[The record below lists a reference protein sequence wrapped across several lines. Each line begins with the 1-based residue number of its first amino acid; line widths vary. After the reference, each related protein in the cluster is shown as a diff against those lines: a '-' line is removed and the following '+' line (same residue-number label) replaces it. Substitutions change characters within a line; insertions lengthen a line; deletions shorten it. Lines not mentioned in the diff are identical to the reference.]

1 MKILFINPSLRLEAP
16 NKYLPVGLGAVMT
29 YVDRMGDYQIELLDI
44 DINAYDDDTVEKI
57 VSESDHDVFLSGS
70 IVTHYKWMKWL
81 TRIIRKYHPTKKIII
96 GNSVAGSVPELFL
109 THSCADVAVVG
120 EGEVTTLE
128 VLNAYRDDRSLE
140 GIPGIVYRDPVRG
153 ITKSPIR
160 TAKKH
165 IDDYPFIDWS
175 FFDTDQ
181 YFIKSKGSALGT
193 NPAFEGELRVMPIST
208 ARGCVFRCTFCHFV
222 FLDDPYRYRSPENIL
237 LEIRQNQDLYG
248 ANFFAFWDDLSFGS
262 LRQTE
267 RLMDAIIES
276 GLTFSWTAAVRVDLL
291 GNPKYPY
298 ERRLSLAKKMKDA
311 GCVNLGFSLESGSQE
326 VLDLMEK
333 RINPE
338 YFIDQIEILDK
349 VGIASSTSVVFGYP
363 NETLKTIDE
372 TFQMA
377 LRSGVYPSMGYLL
390 PLPRTKMYEYAR
402 GNHLIADENKFLDSI
417 TERQDLCINMTQLE
431 TDEILGAIEQGAATL
446 NEAFKLGLDGK
457 SLIKT
462 GGYRKHST
470 KNKKENKFVKSRSL
484 KRNQNDFSFNYS
496 QAVFKKSEHQS

>member
-1 MKILFINPSLRLEAP
+1 MKILFINPSLRLDAQ
-16 NKYLPVGLGAVMT
+16 NKFLPVGLGAVMT
-29 YVDRMGDYQIELLDI
+29 YVDQMGDYEIELLDI
-44 DINAYDDDTVEKI
+44 DINAYDDNTVEKI
-57 VSESDHDVFLSGS
+57 ISESDHDVFLSGS

-81 TRIIRKYHPTKKIII
+81 TTTIRKYHPTKKIII
-96 GNSVAGSVPELFL
+96 GNSVAGSIPELFL
-109 THSCADVAVVG
+109 KHSPTDVAIVG
-120 EGEVTTLE
+120 EGEITTLE
-128 VLNAYRDDRSLE
+128 VLNAFKENRCLSE
-140 GIPGIVYRDPVRG
+140 IPGIVYRDPHLGVIENPTRA
-153 ITKSPIR
+153 
-160 TAKKH
+160 AKKH
-165 IDDYPFIDWS
+165 LDDYPLIDWK
-175 FFDTDQ
+175 FFDIEK
-181 YFIKSKGSALGT
+181 YFEKSKGSALGA
-193 NPAFEGELRVMPIST
+193 NPDCEDELRVMPIST

-222 FLDDPYRYRSPENIL
+222 FHEDPYRYRSAENIL
-237 LEIRQNQDLYG
+237 LEIKRNQDKYG

-267 RLMDAIIES
+267 RLVDAILDS

-298 ERRLSLAKKMKDA
+298 ERRLALATKMKNS

-326 VLDLMEK
+326 ILDLMEK

-338 YFIDQIEILDK
+338 YFLEQIEILDK

-363 NETLKTIDE
+363 NETLDTIEE

-390 PLPRTKMYEYAR
+390 PLPKTKMYEYAR
-402 GNHLIADENKFLDSI
+402 DNNWITDENQFLDSI

-431 TDEILGAIEQGAATL
+431 TDVILGAIQQGAKTL
-446 NEAFKLGLDGK
+446 KEAFNLDLDEK

-470 KNKKENKFVKSRSL
+470 KNKAEKNFVKSIKL

-496 QAVFKKSEHQS
+496 QTVFRKSEHQS